1 MIPIKKL
8 GFETLKTKGLEHLDQ
23 DMLDLC
29 LCIRNAWSLENQ
41 DIWYRET
48 SHAFE
53 FCVVLSYSR
62 DRKSF
67 ETLIRIDDVLV
78 GLRARNFAVGE
89 IRPAEASYV
98 LISIFKDKGVS
109 K

>member
-8 GFETLKTKGLEHLDQ
+8 GFKTLKELGTEHLDQ

-29 LCIRNAWSLENQ
+29 LCIRNAWELENQ
-41 DIWYRET
+41 DIWFRET

-53 FCVVLSYSR
+53 FAIVLSFTR

-67 ETLIRIDDVLV
+67 ETLIIVDEVLE
-78 GLRARNFAVGE
+78 NFRSRDFALGE
-89 IRPAEASYV
+89 IKPDVANYA
-98 LISIFKDKGVS
+98 LISIFKEVIL
-109 K
+109 